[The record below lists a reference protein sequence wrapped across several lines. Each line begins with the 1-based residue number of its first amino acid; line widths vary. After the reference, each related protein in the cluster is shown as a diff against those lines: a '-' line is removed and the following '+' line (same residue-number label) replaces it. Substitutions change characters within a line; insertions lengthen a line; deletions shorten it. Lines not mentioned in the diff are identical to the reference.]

1 LKRSSTRRTAKVSS
15 TTFVQALLN
24 PASVVVVGASSDPT
38 KLTGRPIAYLQQ
50 HGYQGR
56 IYPINPRSEMIG
68 DLKCYPN
75 ASSLPEAPDLGL
87 VLVGANRVIDA
98 VRDLAE
104 AGTKAAVVL
113 ASGFGEAGE
122 EGQRLQAALR
132 EAAGSMRILGPNTIG
147 LVNLSDGIMLTASG
161 AMDMKDFR
169 TGSIALLSQSGGI
182 LGSLL
187 SRGVARGIGFSKLI
201 ATGNEADIEVS
212 DLLEAMADDPATTV
226 VALYLETIRNVE
238 TFRRAAARVIAAGKT
253 IVAYKVGRSETGAQS
268 AVSHTGALAGADKV
282 YDALFKQLGIIRAQ
296 TFSDLLDIPGALA
309 QGRVMAGQRVA
320 IVTSTGGAATIV
332 ADNVGLAG
340 LEMPSPDP
348 QTAQKLL
355 ALDLKEAVLDRNPI
369 DVTLAGL
376 RPDLFRAILKILAES
391 PNYDAIVVV
400 VGSSSIGQPDVVAK
414 PLLDSMNISGKP
426 IMAYVS
432 PDAPGIVQHLNA
444 NGIPAYA
451 APESCAAALK
461 AMQQRPE
468 VDFAEPRKM
477 PAFDI
482 SVFPRGAL
490 NEADAKRLCARF
502 GFPAT
507 RETTAQTPSEAASKA
522 AEFNGPV
529 VIKILSHEILHK
541 SEVGGVAVGVAP
553 ADVEMVCQRMMERVT
568 TSTKAQI
575 DGFLIQEL
583 VKDGIEFILGYNRD
597 PQLGPGILLGSG
609 GVMTELYQDV
619 AMRLLPVTR
628 REVEDMIGELKC
640 SALLNGFRGRPVAD
654 TEALID
660 AVLSFADMAVSLN
673 GHLQE
678 AEINPVFVL
687 PKGEGVRAG
696 DALVVLRS

>member
-1 LKRSSTRRTAKVSS
+1 M
-15 TTFVQALLN
+15 TFIQALLH

-50 HGYQGR
+50 HGYQGQ

-68 DLKCYPN
+68 DLKCYPD
-75 ASSLPEAPDLGL
+75 AQSLPESPDLGL
-87 VLVGANRVIDA
+87 VLVGANRVIEA
-98 VRDLAE
+98 VRDLSA

-122 EGQRLQAALR
+122 EGQRLQAQLR

-147 LVNLSDGIMLTASG
+147 LVNLTDGIMLTASG

-169 TGSIALLSQSGGI
+169 AGRIAVLSQSGGI

-187 SRGVARGIGFSKLI
+187 SRGVARGIGFSKLV
-201 ATGNEADIEVS
+201 ATGNEADIEVA

-226 VALYLETIRNVE
+226 VAVYLETIRNVE
-238 TFRRAAARVIAAGKT
+238 KFRRAAARVIAAGKS

-268 AVSHTGALAGADKV
+268 AVSHTGALAGADRV
-282 YDALFKQLGIIRAQ
+282 YDALFLQLGVIRAQ
-296 TFSDLLDIPGALA
+296 TFADLLDIPAALA
-309 QGRVMAGQRVA
+309 QGRVLAGKRVA

-348 QTAQKLL
+348 ETAQRLL

-391 PNYDAIVVV
+391 PSYDAIVVV
-400 VGSSSIGQPDVVAK
+400 VGSSSIGQPDVVAR
-414 PLLDSMNISGKP
+414 PLLNSMNISNKP
-426 IMAYVS
+426 IMAYIS
-432 PDAPGIVQHLNA
+432 PDAPGIIQHLNA
-444 NGIPAYA
+444 SGIPAYA

-461 AMQQRPE
+461 ALIRRPLA
-468 VDFAEPRKM
+468 VAVPKQVK
-477 PAFDI
+477 PAIDL
-482 SVFPRGAL
+482 SDLAAGAL

-502 GFPAT
+502 GFPIT
-507 RETTAQTPSEAASKA
+507 REVTATTPAEAAAKA
-522 AEFNGPV
+522 GDFDGPV
-529 VIKILSHEILHK
+529 VLKILSDEILHK

-553 ADVEMVCQRMMERVT
+553 NEVEAACKAMLERVQSAT
-568 TSTKAQI
+568 TARI

-583 VKDGIEFILGYNRD
+583 VKGGVEFILGYNRD
-597 PQLGPGILLGSG
+597 PQLGPGILLGAG
-609 GVMTELYQDV
+609 GVQTELYQDV

-628 REVEDMIGELKC
+628 DEVKEMIGELKC
-640 SALLNGFRGRPVAD
+640 AALLDGFRGRPLAD
-654 TEALID
+654 TEALVD
-660 AVLSFADMAVSLN
+660 AVLSFSDMVVALD
-673 GHLQE
+673 GRLEE

-687 PKGEGVRAG
+687 EKGNGVRAG
-696 DALVVLRS
+696 DALAVLR